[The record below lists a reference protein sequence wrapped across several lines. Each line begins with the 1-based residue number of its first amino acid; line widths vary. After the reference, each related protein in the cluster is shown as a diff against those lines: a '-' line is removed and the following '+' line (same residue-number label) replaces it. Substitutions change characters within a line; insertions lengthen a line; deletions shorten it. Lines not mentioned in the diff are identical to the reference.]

1 MIEQYT
7 NEILIGLVLV
17 LIGFVIYNS
26 RKSGSQSL
34 PSEQVT
40 LDSFR
45 LLVKEEVDVIK
56 KELGDDISGLKVSS
70 ENTKAANEERAKQI
84 LEEQQKLMSS
94 LTGSKSFGT
103 LGELL
108 LGSAL
113 KNVGLVEGKQ
123 FIKNQTI
130 KVDGKSLSVEF
141 AIIHPSGKNL
151 YIDVHWPKTQYEN
164 LLRVRSD
171 KSFTEE
177 EKIKLSNKIFADILK
192 DYSKKCSDVKQK
204 YQEHVS
210 SIPYS
215 VVYIPSESL
224 FVEIAT
230 YLKDDNELYIA
241 EILRKY
247 KISLMGPGTMY
258 AYLMSMLLGFNN
270 VNVEQ
275 KYENFIS
282 RLDKLKSVWG
292 RQIDYVENLINKIRQ
307 LSNMAGEAEKN
318 NSKFKDEIDRL
329 QNEIDDIEKNK
340 KESK

>member
-1 MIEQYT
+1 
-7 NEILIGLVLV
+7 
-17 LIGFVIYNS
+17 
-26 RKSGSQSL
+26 
-34 PSEQVT
+34 
-40 LDSFR
+40 
-45 LLVKEEVDVIK
+45 
-56 KELGDDISGLKVSS
+56 
-70 ENTKAANEERAKQI
+70 
-84 LEEQQKLMSS
+84 MSS

-113 KNVGLVEGKQ
+113 KNVGLVEGEQ
-123 FIKNQTI
+123 FVKNQTI

-177 EKIKLSNKIFADILK
+177 EKIKLSKKIFADILK

-230 YLKDDNELYIA
+230 YLKDDNELFIS

-275 KYENFIS
+275 RYE
-282 RLDKLKSVWG
+282 
-292 RQIDYVENLINKIRQ
+292 
-307 LSNMAGEAEKN
+307 
-318 NSKFKDEIDRL
+318 KFKD
-329 QNEIDDIEKNK
+329 
-340 KESK
+340 

>member
-1 MIEQYT
+1 MIELYM
-7 NEILIGLVLV
+7 NEILIGLILV

-26 RKSGSQSL
+26 RKSKSQPL
-34 PSEQVT
+34 LNEQVT

-45 LLVKEEVDVIK
+45 LLVKEEVDIIK
-56 KELGDDISGLKVSS
+56 KELGDDISGLKVTS
-70 ENTKAANEERAKQI
+70 ENTKTSNEERAKQI

-113 KNVGLVEGKQ
+113 KNVGLVEGEQ
-123 FIKNQTI
+123 FLKNQTI
-130 KVDGKSLSVEF
+130 KVDGKSLTVEF

-171 KSFTEE
+171 RSFTEE
-177 EKIKLSNKIFADILK
+177 ERIKLSKKIFADILK
-192 DYSKKCSDVKQK
+192 DYSKKCSEVKQK

-230 YLKDDNELYIA
+230 YLKDDNELFIA

-275 KYENFIS
+275 KYEKFVS

-307 LSNMAGEAEKN
+307 LSNMADEAEKS

-329 QNEIDDIEKNK
+329 QNEIDDIEKKK
-340 KESK
+340 KENK

>member
-1 MIEQYT
+1 M
-7 NEILIGLVLV
+7 
-17 LIGFVIYNS
+17 
-26 RKSGSQSL
+26 
-34 PSEQVT
+34 
-40 LDSFR
+40 
-45 LLVKEEVDVIK
+45 
-56 KELGDDISGLKVSS
+56 
-70 ENTKAANEERAKQI
+70 
-84 LEEQQKLMSS
+84 
-94 LTGSKSFGT
+94 
-103 LGELL
+103 
-108 LGSAL
+108 
-113 KNVGLVEGKQ
+113 
-123 FIKNQTI
+123 
-130 KVDGKSLSVEF
+130 
-141 AIIHPSGKNL
+141 HPSGKNL

-171 KSFTEE
+171 SSFNDE
-177 EKIKLSNKIFADILK
+177 EKMKLSKKIFKDILK
-192 DYSKKCSDVKQK
+192 DYMDKCAEVKKK

-215 VVYIPSESL
+215 VVYVPSESL
-224 FVEIAT
+224 FVELAAHV
-230 YLKDDNELYIA
+230 KDDNELYIA
-241 EILRKY
+241 EVLRRY

>member
-177 EKIKLSNKIFADILK
+177 EKIKLSKKIFADILK

-275 KYENFIS
+275 RYENFIS

-307 LSNMAGEAEKN
+307 LSNMTGEAEKN

-340 KESK
+340 KDSK